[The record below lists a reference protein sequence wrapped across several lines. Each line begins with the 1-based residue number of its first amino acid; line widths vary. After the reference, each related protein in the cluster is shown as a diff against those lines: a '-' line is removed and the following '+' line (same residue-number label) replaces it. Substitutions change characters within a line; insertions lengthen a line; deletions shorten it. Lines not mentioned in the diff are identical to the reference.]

1 MHTKCLNCNG
11 NNIVTDIRAVDKGDG
26 KRDLTLEVYEDPDA
40 VLFKGMHNASL
51 RADVCRDCGHV
62 MFHVSIDKA
71 AEFSTHK
78 DANI

>member
-11 NNIVTDIRAVDKGDG
+11 NNIVTDIRAVDTGDG
-26 KRDLTLEVYEDPDA
+26 KRDLKLEVYENPGA
-40 VLFKGMHNASL
+40 ALFKGAHDASL

-62 MFHVSIDKA
+62 MFYISTDKA